1 MAFRE
6 ELDSSEENLR
16 KKILELQQTNEELQR
31 RLNDQLLFEQM
42 MTLHYRKEKDLAS
55 KLQEVTKKLEQ
66 VNEELKRKDRIKDE
80 FVSIAS
86 HELRTPVQSILGFAD
101 LARENLI
108 DQHEAWNGVIEA
120 ALRLQKVAKDVL
132 DVSRIESGQLGY
144 SMTPFRINE
153 LILSI
158 VNSVRPVLD
167 SKQSLE
173 TNLDENIEIVA
184 DKARITQVLGNIMSN
199 AIKFTKEGKIKV
211 QTHTLLEQNKIE
223 IDITDSGPGIH
234 PEILPILFGKFVS
247 RDVQGSS
254 QHGTGLGL
262 FICKGI
268 VTAHNG
274 QISAHNNDE
283 GGATFK
289 VVLPIYSSPPEGD
302 KDDGSVQVLRTS

>member
-1 MAFRE
+1 MA
-6 ELDSSEENLR
+6 SSEEVKTSEEELR
-16 KKILELQQTNEELQR
+16 MKILELQKTNEELQR

-42 MTLHYRKEKDLAS
+42 MTLHYKKEKDLA
-55 KLQEVTKKLEQ
+55 KQLQETSRKLEE

-101 LARENLI
+101 LAKENLI

-120 ALRLQKVAKDVL
+120 ALRLQKVAKDIL
-132 DVSRIESGQLGY
+132 DVSRIQSGQLSY
-144 SMTPFRINE
+144 NISPFGINE

-158 VNSVRPVLD
+158 VNSVRPVLN

-173 TNLDENIEIVA
+173 TNLDEEIAIEA

-211 QTHTLLEQNKIE
+211 QTHSLLEQNKIE
-223 IDITDSGPGIH
+223 ISITDSGPGIH
-234 PEILPILFGKFVS
+234 PDILPNLFGKFVS
-247 RDVQGSS
+247 RDVQGDN

-268 VTAHNG
+268 ITAHNG
-274 QISAHNNDE
+274 QITAYNNDE

-289 VVLPIYSSPPEGD
+289 IVLPIYNSTPEGD
-302 KDDGSVQVLRTS
+302 DKSGSVQVIRSS